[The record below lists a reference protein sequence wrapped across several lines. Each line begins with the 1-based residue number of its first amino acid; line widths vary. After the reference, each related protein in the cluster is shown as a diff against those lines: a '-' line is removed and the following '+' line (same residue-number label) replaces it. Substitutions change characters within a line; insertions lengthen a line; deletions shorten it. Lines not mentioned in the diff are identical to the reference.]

1 MEVSFFGA
9 YTKRMNATRSIRKVL
24 IVGGGIGGPVLGMW
38 LRRIGLDVV
47 VAEAR
52 SGAALAE
59 GAFLGVAP
67 NGMNAVSQ
75 LDLADAISKRGHPC
89 EAFRFSNRKG
99 AAIGSIDRS
108 ADRERFGFPL
118 TMIRRSDLHVLLAD
132 AAIRRGVDV
141 QFDRRLVDLDLETS
155 DTVVARFADGG
166 EREADI
172 VIGCDG
178 ARSTV
183 RKIVMPDAP
192 EPRPLGLLDCG
203 GFARASDVLLPSGVN
218 EMVFGRRAFFGVFR
232 TAGDEIWWFHNGPPA
247 DRPLDERALRARLL
261 ELHHDD
267 PPWIGRVIE
276 STPKL
281 LGPWPLHEIVEM
293 PRWWNGRVCLLG
305 DAAHA
310 MSPSAGQGA
319 SMAFED
325 ALVLARCLRE
335 HHDPAVAFAAFE
347 HARRRRVDAITRFAR
362 RSGSGKAIESR
373 FAEWLR
379 DRLLP
384 LFIRLGGPMQ
394 TKAYGY
400 RLCWEPEAQRG

>member
-1 MEVSFFGA
+1 MVVSISGA
-9 YTKRMNATRSIRKVL
+9 YTELMNETRPIRKVL

-38 LRRIGLDVV
+38 LRRIGLEVV

-67 NGMNAVSQ
+67 NGMNAVSE
-75 LDLADAISKRGHPC
+75 LDLADAISEQGHPC

-99 AAIGSIDRS
+99 AVLGTIDRS

-118 TMIRRSDLHVLLAD
+118 TMIRRSDLHVLLTD

-141 QFDRRLVDLDLETS
+141 QFDQRLVDLDLTTP
-155 DTVVARFADGG
+155 DTVGARFADGR
-166 EREADI
+166 EREADV

-178 ARSTV
+178 TRSTV
-183 RKIVMPDAP
+183 RRIVMPDAP
-192 EPRPLGLLDCG
+192 VPRPLGLLDCG
-203 GFARASDVLLPSGVN
+203 GFAPAGDVLLPSGVN

-232 TAGDEIWWFHNGPPA
+232 TTGDEIWWFHNGPPT
-247 DRPLDERALRARLL
+247 DRPLGERALRARLL
-261 ELHHDD
+261 ELHHED
-267 PPWIGRVIE
+267 PPWIGRLIE

-293 PRWWNGRVCLLG
+293 PRWSSGRVCLLG

-325 ALVLARCLRE
+325 ALVLARCLRD
-335 HHDPAVAFAAFE
+335 HDDNPAAAFAAFE
-347 HARRRRVDAITRFAR
+347 RTRRPRVDAITRFAR
-362 RSGSGKAIESR
+362 RSASGKAIESR

-384 LFIRLGGPMQ
+384 LFIRLGGPTQ
-394 TKAYGY
+394 TKTYGY
-400 RLCWEPEAQRG
+400 RLCWEP